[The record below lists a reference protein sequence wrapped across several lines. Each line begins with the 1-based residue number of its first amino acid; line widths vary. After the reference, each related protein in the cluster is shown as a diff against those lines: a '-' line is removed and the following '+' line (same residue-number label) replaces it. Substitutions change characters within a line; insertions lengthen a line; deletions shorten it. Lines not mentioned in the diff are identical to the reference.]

1 MPATPEA
8 LSDYERERG
17 KPLPSFNH
25 GTIQALVI
33 GELLKHR
40 DEFSIV
46 SELSLELPRGE
57 AGENGEPLRV
67 TPDICVYPKKDVDWM
82 RDEVRMTEPPLLA
95 VEIIGPTQPS
105 QDVVDKIQDMLG
117 AGVSSCW
124 FVQPAIRGVSVF
136 TREAEVRTVTEDV
149 LEDPATGIAFDV
161 PVLFARG

>member
-1 MPATPEA
+1 MPATTEA

-67 TPDICVYPKKDVDWM
+67 TPDICVYPKKDVDWK
-82 RDEVRMTEPPLLA
+82 RMSTGR
-95 VEIIGPTQPS
+95 V
-105 QDVVDKIQDMLG
+105 
-117 AGVSSCW
+117 
-124 FVQPAIRGVSVF
+124 
-136 TREAEVRTVTEDV
+136 TRCA
-149 LEDPATGIAFDV
+149 
-161 PVLFARG
+161 

>member
-1 MPATPEA
+1 MKTKRCIAVASFMIHGSRSHKREEPPMPATTEA
-8 LSDYERERG
+8 LSDYEKERG

-67 TPDICVYPKKDVDWM
+67 TPDI
-82 RDEVRMTEPPLLA
+82 
-95 VEIIGPTQPS
+95 
-105 QDVVDKIQDMLG
+105 
-117 AGVSSCW
+117 
-124 FVQPAIRGVSVF
+124 
-136 TREAEVRTVTEDV
+136 
-149 LEDPATGIAFDV
+149 
-161 PVLFARG
+161 